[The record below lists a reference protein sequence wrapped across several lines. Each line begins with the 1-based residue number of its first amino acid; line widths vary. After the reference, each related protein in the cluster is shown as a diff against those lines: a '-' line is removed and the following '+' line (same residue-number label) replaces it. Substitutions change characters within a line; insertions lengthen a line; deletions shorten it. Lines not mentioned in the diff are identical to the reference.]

1 MNIQDQGFFEIILI
15 MLSGC
20 FMFFFGHNLWLVR
33 RDEEDEIK
41 IEAVTSDTFPE
52 SDSAVKPERVAS
64 FRLYDESSFTDIE
77 NFEIQGN
84 VLAGKTNNKNTA
96 SVAALELYPHPIVL
110 EAAKFAGYI
119 KSENAENLVAP
130 HFINGETTAPQRE
143 SYAKFAKVL
152 LENADENF
160 NGFTKKIGH
169 RLEIIP
175 AEMPQMGNLRVQV
188 LFEGNPARDLRISA
202 GAANLNT
209 GKYFVHTRTDEH
221 GFAEIEITQ
230 NGHWFL
236 RTFFIR
242 PHSDKE
248 NYEWES
254 FWASITFR
262 V

>member
-1 MNIQDQGFFEIILI
+1 MNIQDQGFLEIIVM

-20 FMFFFGHNLWLVR
+20 FMFFFGHNLWLVH
-33 RDEEDEIK
+33 RDKDDEIK

-52 SDSAVKPERVAS
+52 SDSAVKLERVAS
-64 FRLYDESSFTDIE
+64 FRFYDENSFTDIE

-84 VLAGKTNNKNTA
+84 VLVGKTDHKDSA
-96 SVAALELYPHPIVL
+96 PAAALELYPHPIVL
-110 EAAKFAGYI
+110 EAAKFANYI
-119 KSENAENLVAP
+119 KSEDAENLAAP
-130 HFINGETTAPQRE
+130 QFISGETIMPQRE

-152 LENADENF
+152 LENGDENF
-160 NGFTKKIGH
+160 NVFTKKIGH

-188 LFEGNPARDLRISA
+188 LFEGNPIGNLRVSA
-202 GAANLNT
+202 GAENLNG
-209 GKYFVHTRTDEH
+209 GKYSVHTRTDEY
-221 GFAEIEITQ
+221 GFAEVEITQ